1 MTGAFRETMDIVLA
15 SGSPRRRDML
25 EGLGIRFRIEPS
37 RAEEPAPEP
46 GEEPEDYAIRM
57 ADMKAAEVAGRFPA
71 SVVLGADTVV
81 AIDHHVLGKPL
92 DHADALRML
101 SLLAGRTHLVVTGCA
116 LYMPDGSSKRFA
128 AHTDVTMLDPG
139 PEALAAYAATGE
151 PDDKAGAYAIQGQ
164 GAFLVRHVE
173 GSYTNVVGLPLARV
187 VETLREFGAVVPS
200 GA

>member
-1 MTGAFRETMDIVLA
+1 MSGTFRETTDIVLA
-15 SGSPRRRDML
+15 SGSPRRREML
-25 EGLGIRFRIEPS
+25 AGLGIRFRVEPS
-37 RAEEPAPEP
+37 LAEEPAPLP
-46 GEEPEDYAIRM
+46 GEEPEDYALRM
-57 ADMKAAEVAGRFPA
+57 AGMKAAEVAARFPQ
-71 SVVLGADTVV
+71 SVVLAADTVV
-81 AIDHHVLGKPL
+81 AIDHHVLGKPV
-92 DHADALRML
+92 DAADALRML

-116 LYMPDGSSKRFA
+116 LYVPGREPHHFA

-187 VETLREFGAVVPS
+187 LEVLLSWGVVVPKD
-200 GA
+200 G

>member
-1 MTGAFRETMDIVLA
+1 MTGTFTETTDIVLA

-25 EGLGIRFRIEPS
+25 ESLGIRFRIEPS

-57 ADMKAAEVAGRFPA
+57 ADMKAAEVAARFPG

-116 LYMPDGSSKRFA
+116 LYAPGREPHRFA

-173 GSYTNVVGLPLARV
+173 GSYTNVVGLPLAK
-187 VETLREFGAVVPS
+187 TLEVLLSWGVVVPKED
-200 GA
+200 